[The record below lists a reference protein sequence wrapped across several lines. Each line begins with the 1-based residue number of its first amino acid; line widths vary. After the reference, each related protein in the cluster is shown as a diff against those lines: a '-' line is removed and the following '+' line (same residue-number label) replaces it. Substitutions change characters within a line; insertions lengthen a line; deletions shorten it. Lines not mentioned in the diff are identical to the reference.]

1 MRFGASLGTA
11 TADARP
17 RLPLE
22 KVISRVTGWERW
34 PLRPTAL
41 GTSRALV
48 LTVLLGG
55 GACGS
60 GPAGPTPGPSP
71 TAGPDTTLVTPT
83 SSSGPTRIEFVSSH
97 PAPGS
102 TTVGCAAGVAS
113 CLGRLSMT
121 LRLRSAV
128 GGEVLRLSV
137 FLHSSRLIAC
147 LYTITGPFDLQPGQP
162 REVEVVFDRADACST
177 PVDLVTMDAA
187 AEGTSAI
194 ASRQE
199 WGLLY
204 TLAP

>member
-1 MRFGASLGTA
+1 MPFGASSAKA
-11 TADARP
+11 TADPAPSIPAR
-17 RLPLE
+17 E
-22 KVISRVTGWERW
+22 EISRVTGLDRW

-48 LTVLLGG
+48 LTALL

-60 GPAGPTPGPSP
+60 GHTGPTPVPSP
-71 TAGPDTTLVTPT
+71 TTSPDTTLVTPT
-83 SSSGPTRIEFVSSH
+83 SSTGPTRIEFVSSH
-97 PAPGS
+97 PPPGS

-113 CLGRLSMT
+113 CLGRLTMT

-128 GGEVLRLSV
+128 GGQVLRLSV

-147 LYTITGPFDLQPGQP
+147 LYTITEPFDLQPGQP

-187 AEGTSAI
+187 AEGTTAI

>member
-1 MRFGASLGTA
+1 MAGF
-11 TADARP
+11 D
-17 RLPLE
+17 
-22 KVISRVTGWERW
+22 RW

-41 GTSRALV
+41 EASRALV
-48 LTVLLGG
+48 LTALLG

-60 GPAGPTPGPSP
+60 GHTGPTPVPSP
-71 TAGPDTTLVTPT
+71 TTTPDTTLVRPT

-97 PAPGS
+97 SPPGS
-102 TTVGCAAGVAS
+102 TTIGCGPDVAG
-113 CLGRLSMT
+113 CLGRLSIT

-199 WGLLY
+199 WSLLY
-204 TLAP
+204 RLAPSQRPKVR